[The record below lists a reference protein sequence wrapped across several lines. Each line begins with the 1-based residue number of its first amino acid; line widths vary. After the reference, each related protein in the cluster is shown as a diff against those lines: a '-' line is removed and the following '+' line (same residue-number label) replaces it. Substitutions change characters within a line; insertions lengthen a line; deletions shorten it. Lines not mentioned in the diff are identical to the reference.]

1 MAQFSFDIPDSLTR
15 QLSALENV
23 DEIAPKV
30 LNAGMDVLEPELK
43 ARAEQHKVTGEMA
56 AYISR
61 QPPKKTDGGHSILTR
76 PRGTDSKGVRNM
88 EKMAYLEYGTSHQRA
103 TPVIGPTIAASET
116 KVVSAM
122 EQVFN
127 EEVGKE

>member
-30 LNAGMDVLEPELK
+30 LNAGMDVLEPEVK

-56 AYISR
+56 ASVSR
-61 QPPKKTDGGHSILTR
+61 QPPMKTDGGHSILAR

-88 EKMAYLEYGTSHQRA
+88 EKMAYMEYGTSHQRA
-103 TPVIGPTIAASET
+103 TPVIGPAIAASEGG
-116 KVVSAM
+116 VIEAM
-122 EQVFN
+122 QEVFN
-127 EEVGKE
+127 KEVGGN